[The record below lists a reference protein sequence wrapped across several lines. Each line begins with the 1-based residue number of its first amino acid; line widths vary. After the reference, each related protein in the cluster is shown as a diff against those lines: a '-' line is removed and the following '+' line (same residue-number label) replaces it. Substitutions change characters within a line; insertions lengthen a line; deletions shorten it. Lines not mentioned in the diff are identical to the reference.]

1 MASLR
6 FYKMA
11 TLPSTLQSNAFY
23 LIQNGQYAEAYVT
36 NLTGSPRAIGNSLM
50 IGEIARN
57 IVDEALSDLNAL
69 EIVADI
75 NERDELASSTN
86 RNLVILVT
94 DATGDPTVVSGA
106 VMYAY
111 NAATMTFT
119 KLTEYDD
126 VDAVIQ
132 WSNIQGRPTSSPAQ
146 LDLAVTLTHNHANKP
161 TLDKISEDGEGLLF
175 MGNPVQPRWSTNNW

>member
-1 MASLR
+1 MAALK
-6 FYKMA
+6 FYKLA
-11 TLPSTLQSNAFY
+11 TLPATLQANAFY
-23 LIQNGQYAEAYVT
+23 LIQNGPYAEAYVT
-36 NLTGSPRAIGNSLM
+36 NLTGSPKAIGNSLM
-50 IGEIARN
+50 IGDIART
-57 IVDEALSDLNAL
+57 IIDEALSDLNAL

-75 NERDELASSTN
+75 NERDALAASTN

-126 VDAVIQ
+126 VDALIQ
-132 WSNIQGRPTSSPAQ
+132 WNNIQGGPTSTPAQ

-175 MGNPVQPRWSTNNW
+175 MGNPIASRWSTTNW